1 MKKLLPIFH
10 LSVSLLAFSCDGKAD
25 EKTKPDTLE
34 TDTSAAGKVS
44 PGSLSEVGY
53 DTANNPYGL
62 SKEPP
67 KEAADAGTGRDIL
80 ITISSSPDEK
90 WKVCM
95 ALKLAEELAV
105 DNNVQVYF
113 DYAGVAVPLKETE
126 DFEWRPFP
134 PAKKQLERLME
145 MDAKVTVSRASLES
159 MWKKPSDV
167 MPGVKSIEM
176 GDMLDFAKGNVTVL
190 HY

>member
-1 MKKLLPIFH
+1 MKKLFPL
-10 LSVSLLAFSCDGKAD
+10 LLLAITLVLATSCGDKPEDKGK
-25 EKTKPDTLE
+25 EDTAQGDS
-34 TDTSAAGKVS
+34 TTKVS
-44 PGSLSEVGY
+44 PGSVAELGY

-80 ITISSSPDEK
+80 ITISSGPEEK

-113 DYAGVAVPLKETE
+113 DYQGVAVPLKETE

-159 MWKKPSDV
+159 MWKKPGDV